1 MIAVRRLFERVAFTD
16 HRTASKRRTKQQD
29 QLHPRPIPYDLQPIA
44 PGRRQRVLRRFD
56 IELVR
61 DCD

>member
-1 MIAVRRLFERVAFTD
+1 MIAVRRLFERIAATD
-16 HRTASKRRTKQQD
+16 HRSASKRGTKQQD
-29 QLHPRPIPYDLQPIA
+29 QSHTRPILFDIRPIA

>member
-1 MIAVRRLFERVAFTD
+1 MIAVRRLFERVASTD
-16 HRTASKRRTKQQD
+16 HRSASKRRTKQQD
-29 QLHPRPIPYDLQPIA
+29 RPDPRPILHDLQPIA